1 MITYVSKRILL
12 LIPVLLG
19 VTFIIFTIMS
29 FVPGDPGRMILGEN
43 ATREAVELLNEKLGV
58 NRPFFVRFCSYI
70 YNAVVHFD
78 LGTSYRT
85 SKPVM
90 NDVLARVRNSF
101 MISFNGIL
109 AATVL
114 GVPLGIL
121 SAVRQYSAIDNMSRV
136 SAMMAAAIPSF
147 WFGMMLIYLF
157 ASKWRV
163 LPASGAN
170 SWKHFIL
177 PMITLG
183 IPYAGSQLRMT
194 RSAMLETI
202 RADYVRTAR
211 AKGVP
216 QAVVIF
222 RHALRNALLPIVTT
236 TATSFGGLL
245 GGAIITETIF
255 SIPGLGT
262 LIVTSIRQRDTPT
275 VLGATITLALLFGIV
290 MLMVDLFYAFVDP
303 RIKAKYTR

>member
-109 AATVL
+109 TVQI
-114 GVPLGIL
+114 GRA
-121 SAVRQYSAIDNMSRV
+121 SCRERV
-136 SAMMAAAIPSF
+136 
-147 WFGMMLIYLF
+147 
-157 ASKWRV
+157 
-163 LPASGAN
+163 
-170 SWKHFIL
+170 
-177 PMITLG
+177 
-183 IPYAGSQLRMT
+183 
-194 RSAMLETI
+194 
-202 RADYVRTAR
+202 
-211 AKGVP
+211 
-216 QAVVIF
+216 
-222 RHALRNALLPIVTT
+222 
-236 TATSFGGLL
+236 
-245 GGAIITETIF
+245 
-255 SIPGLGT
+255 
-262 LIVTSIRQRDTPT
+262 
-275 VLGATITLALLFGIV
+275 
-290 MLMVDLFYAFVDP
+290 
-303 RIKAKYTR
+303 

>member
-1 MITYVSKRILL
+1 MIRYIARRMLL
-12 LIPVLLG
+12 FIPVLLG
-19 VTFIIFTIMS
+19 VTLIIFTIMS

-43 ATREAVELLNEKLGV
+43 ASHEAVARLNEKLGV
-58 NRPFFVRFCSYI
+58 NRPFVVRFCSYI
-70 YNAVVHFD
+70 YNAVVNFD

-90 NDVLARVRNSF
+90 HDVLARVRNSF
-101 MISFNGIL
+101 TISFNGML

-121 SAVRQYSAIDNMSRV
+121 SAVRQYSALDNMSRV
-136 SAMMAAAIPSF
+136 SAMMAAAIPAF
-147 WFGMMLIYLF
+147 WLGMMLIYLF
-157 ASKWRV
+157 ASRWRI

-170 SWKHFIL
+170 TWKHFIM

-183 IPYAGSQLRMT
+183 IPYAGVQLRMT

-211 AKGVP
+211 AKGIP
-216 QAVVIF
+216 QAVIVF
-222 RHALRNALLPIVTT
+222 RHALRNALLPIITT

-245 GGAIITETIF
+245 GGAVITETIF

-262 LIVTSIRQRDTPT
+262 LIVTSIRQRDTPV
-275 VLGATITLALLFGIV
+275 VLGATITLALLFGVI
-290 MLMVDLFYAFVDP
+290 MLLVDLLYAFVDP